1 MMVGYAGSGK
11 DEATRYLA
19 MATGGVQAKLAG
31 LLKEGVKLWFGW
43 TDEHMENPELK
54 NEVDPVY
61 GISPRQALQWL
72 GTNVMQHKIMKQFPT
87 FRKLIARGFWVR
99 GLVNR
104 NRDKNLL
111 IISDGRFPHE
121 VTGLK
126 NTEGVDD
133 VVVIRIKRGKMPWY
147 RKLFLHES
155 EKAVDKITP
164 DYTIYNDGT
173 IAALQCKLDYIITNL
188 GVVRD

>member
-1 MMVGYAGSGK
+1 MVGYAGSGK
-11 DEATRYLA
+11 DEATRYLTT
-19 MATGGVQAKLAG
+19 ATNGTQAKLAG

-54 NEVDPVY
+54 DKVDQAY

-72 GTNVMQHKIMKQFPT
+72 GTDVMQHKIMNQFPT
-87 FRKLIARGFWVR
+87 FRKLIARGFWIK
-99 GLVNR
+99 GLINR
-104 NRDKNLL
+104 NQDKKLL

-126 NTEGVDD
+126 NTDGVDD
-133 VVVIRIKRGKMPWY
+133 VIVIRIKRGKIPWW
-147 RKLFLHES
+147 KHLFLHES

-173 IAALQCKLDYIITNL
+173 IEELRNKLDYIVTNT
-188 GVVRD
+188 GVSSK